1 MSCPYTRADGWKKNG
16 YHNPYRN
23 RWVVGRQ
30 MMDKGSTGPA
40 SRDFEALI
48 RDEEE
53 DSHVCFDQA
62 GG

>member
-1 MSCPYTRADGWKKNG
+1 MPRPHTRADGWKKNG
-16 YHNPYRN
+16 RHDPYCN
-23 RWVVGRQ
+23 RWVVDRQ
-30 MMDKGSTGPA
+30 MMDRGSTVLA

-53 DSHVCFDQA
+53 GSHVCFESA